1 MNIVFVRHQG
11 DRRPYLFAVPEGV
24 TLAKGAEVVCDTCKG
39 ETTGKCF
46 TPSVDMSR
54 SAVEY
59 FGPLLGASFPL
70 KSVVGEVRHQVV
82 RFPAKEDKPAE
93 KTEPVKLYCV
103 KSYKPGEWCTKG
115 KIYELS
121 ADGTI
126 AMDDGWVEIYDDKC
140 LGGRPFRSYFVPLV
154 KRPAKIGEYIIVT
167 ARNAPSAYDHRYDL
181 HDILKVTQ
189 DDSNIIKQWKGKAV
203 AFQNVTH
210 PDRPWQMCVIKH
222 SDYFVIDGYKGDGE

>member
-82 RFPAKEDKPAE
+82 RFPAKEDRPTE
-93 KTEPVKLYCV
+93 KTEPKKLYCV
-103 KSYKPGEWCTKG
+103 KSYEPGEWCTKG
-115 KIYELS
+115 KIYDS
-121 ADGTI
+121 TPDFRVT
-126 AMDDGWVEIYDDKC
+126 YDS
-140 LGGRPFRSYFVPLV
+140 GYQSYNGSDSIEEFHKRNPETGAPLFPLV
-154 KRPAKIGEYIIVT
+154 KRPAKVGEWVLVT
-167 ARNAPSAYDHRYDL
+167 DKAGHGYEKGRIYQVCFVYDGRDPL
-181 HDILKVTQ
+181 G
-189 DDSNIIKQWKGKAV
+189 KGSVYFKLDGNGTV
-203 AFQNVTH
+203 R
-210 PDRPWQMCVIKH
+210 PDQYLVL
-222 SDYFVIDGYKGDGE
+222 DGYKGDGE